1 VRRAQ
6 AALAAAVAVLGA
18 CSPGGADRADA
29 ERTIKGYN
37 EGAILAYRTRDLE
50 PLKRFATEAEWGR
63 VVVLVDLKTA
73 NRVVLESEL
82 LSLEIGRVERSGSDG
97 LAAETRERWRYYDRP
112 VEPGVPRGPTF
123 VADMKL
129 EYQLVRT
136 QGSPWRVERVKQL
149 ENEFVEPKG
158 FRLHQDGHGAPPAGG
173 PGPAPRPER

>member
-1 VRRAQ
+1 VRPAR
-6 AALAAAVAVLGA
+6 AALAAAVAALSA
-18 CSPGGADRADA
+18 CSPGGADRAAA
-29 ERTIKGYN
+29 ERAIKGYN
-37 EGAILAYRTRDLE
+37 EGAILAYRTRDFE

-82 LSLEIGRVERSGSDG
+82 LSLEVGRVEPSGPDG

-112 VEPGVPRGPTF
+112 VEPGGPRGTTF

-129 EYQLVRT
+129 QYQLVRS

-149 ENEFVEPKG
+149 ENEFIEPKG
-158 FRLHQDGHGAPPAGG
+158 FQLHQAGHGAAPAG
-173 PGPAPRPER
+173 APRAAHPPER